1 MRNRVKELVDS
12 RGLTVYRFWQETG
25 ISRNTAY
32 ELYNNP
38 DRYPMADVMEAICRT
53 YKVTPSDV
61 IEWIPDED
69 VNHE

>member
-1 MRNRVKELVDS
+1 MAIRNRVKDLVDS

-38 DRYPMADVMEAICRT
+38 DRYPMADVMDAICKT
-53 YKVTPSDV
+53 YLVTPNDV
-61 IEWIPDED
+61 LEWIPSGESI
-69 VNHE
+69 